1 MPFRASLCLVLALT
15 LPACELPFGLG
26 GTDRAPPEITELPR
40 SLTTQELQIRS
51 ASNAFGFDLL
61 REIVGEAPGESH
73 FISPLSASMALGMTL
88 NGAERS
94 TFDAMRSTL
103 RFGDLSR
110 QEINAAY
117 RGLLD
122 LLADLDPRVTFHI
135 ANAVWH
141 TDRLTPLP
149 SFVEAVRGSFDATV
163 SPIDF
168 LDPGAP
174 RTLNAWVRERTR
186 NRIAGIVPDPLPNA
200 GDVVMYLLN
209 AIYFNGDWTERF
221 DRRETRTGDFHLADG
236 SRAPVRYM
244 VRAGG
249 IRVGGGQ
256 DHQVVELPYG
266 GKAFAMTVVIPRDPA
281 GLTGLIRE
289 LDEVRWNALVSTLG
303 EESGRARIHLPRFSL
318 EWERSLVETLE
329 ALGMGE
335 AFAPGRADFSG
346 LFGDGGLVLSDVR
359 HKTFLRVDEEGTEA
373 AVVTSVGVEV
383 VSAPPEIRVDR
394 PFLFALRE
402 RLTGTV
408 LFLGA
413 VAEAPVD
420 PGS

>member
-1 MPFRASLCLVLALT
+1 MSFRAILSLLLLLA

-26 GTDRAPPEITELPR
+26 GSDGPPPEITELPR
-40 SLTTQELQIRS
+40 SLTTTELQVRN

-61 REIVGEAPGESH
+61 REIVGEEPAASH

-88 NGAERS
+88 NGAGGT

-103 RFGDLSR
+103 RFGNLSPG
-110 QEINAAY
+110 EINDAY

-122 LLADLDPRVTFHI
+122 LLGDLDPRVTFHI

-149 SFVEAVRGSFDATV
+149 PFVDAVRGSFDATV

-174 RTLNAWVRERTR
+174 RTINAWVQERTR
-186 NRIAGIVPDPLPNA
+186 NRIDGIVPDPLPNA

-244 VRAGG
+244 VRTGG
-249 IRVGGGQ
+249 VRVGGSA
-256 DHQVVELPYG
+256 DYHVVELPYG
-266 GKAFAMTVVIPRDPA
+266 GKAFAMTVVVPRDPA
-281 GLTGLIRE
+281 GLPDLIRE
-289 LDEVRWNALVSTLG
+289 LDEERWNGLVASLG
-303 EESGRARIHLPRFSL
+303 GEGGRARIHLPRFTL

-335 AFAPGRADFSG
+335 AFTPGQADFSG
-346 LFGDGGLVLSDVR
+346 LFGEGGLVLSDVR
-359 HKTFLRVDEEGTEA
+359 QKTFVRVDEEGTEA
-373 AVVTSVGVEV
+373 AAVTSVGVV
-383 VSAPPEIRVDR
+383 AVSAPPEIRVDR

-402 RLTGTV
+402 RLSGTI

-413 VAEAPVD
+413 ITEAPVD
-420 PGS
+420 PGA